1 MTARYTTIF
10 NFVALS
16 ILLFI
21 SVDIFYRIVSAQLN
35 DVGIRENA
43 VVLPSPTK
51 GYGKPPLSS
60 YRAITERNIFGSLE
74 SASEETKPS
83 EYENLEPTSLKLA
96 LVGTVAGSD
105 EDAAAFIEETDKRRQ
120 ELYRVGDSVKDATL
134 KAILEGKV
142 VLSVD
147 GKDEILTM
155 KEPSSSRSSSSS
167 ALRESSTTSRAVTP
181 QRRSTGVTRTIRRSD
196 IQKSLEDVSGLLN
209 QARIVPAPS
218 DDGFAVSNIKSGS
231 LFAKMGLRNGDIVQ
245 GVDDRPITGT
255 EDVVSFYR
263 ELGSAS
269 NITLNI
275 VRNGRQVSLPFRIR

>member
-10 NFVALS
+10 NLVALS

-21 SVDIFYRIVSAQLN
+21 SVDIFYRIVGAQLN
-35 DVGIRENA
+35 DVGIQEIAKARS
-43 VVLPSPTK
+43 SPAK
-51 GYGKPPLSS
+51 GYRRPPLSD

-74 SASEETKPS
+74 STSEEIKPS

-96 LVGTVAGSD
+96 LVAIVEGSD
-105 EDAAAFIEETDKRRQ
+105 ENAAAVIEETDKRRQ
-120 ELYRVGDSVKDATL
+120 ELYRLGESVKDATL

-155 KEPSSSRSSSSS
+155 EEPSSRQSSSSS
-167 ALRESSTTSRAVTP
+167 TVRGSRTSSRAVTP
-181 QRRSTGVTRTIRRSD
+181 QRRSAGVTRTIRRSD
-196 IQKSLEDVSGLLN
+196 IQKSLEDVSGLLG
-209 QARIVPAPS
+209 QARIVSAPS
-218 DDGFAVSNIKSGS
+218 NDGFALSNIKSGS

-255 EDVVSFYR
+255 EDVVSFYE

-269 NITLNI
+269 NIKLDI
-275 VRNGRQVSLPFRIR
+275 IRSGREMSLPFRIR

>member
-21 SVDIFYRIVSAQLN
+21 GVDIFYRIVGAQLN
-35 DVGIRENA
+35 DVGIQEIAKAR
-43 VVLPSPTK
+43 PSPAK
-51 GYGKPPLSS
+51 GYRRPPLSN
-60 YRAITERNIFGSLE
+60 YRAITERNIFGSLKG
-74 SASEETKPS
+74 ASEEIKPS

-96 LVGTVAGSD
+96 LVGTIAGSD
-105 EDAAAFIEETDKRRQ
+105 KDAAAVIEETDKRRQ
-120 ELYRVGDSVKDATL
+120 ELYRLGDSVKDATL

-155 KEPSSSRSSSSS
+155 VEPSSRRSSSSS
-167 ALRESSTTSRAVTP
+167 TVRGSITSSRAVTP

-196 IQKSLEDVSGLLN
+196 IQKSLEDVSGLLG
-209 QARIVPAPS
+209 QARIVSAPS
-218 DDGFAVSNIKSGS
+218 GDGFALSNIKSGS
-231 LFAKMGLRNGDIVQ
+231 LFAKMGLRNGDTVQ

-255 EDVVSFYR
+255 EDVVSFYE

-269 NITLNI
+269 NITLNVI
-275 VRNGRQVSLPFRIR
+275 RSGREMSLPFRIR

>member
-21 SVDIFYRIVSAQLN
+21 SVDILYKIVSAQLN
-35 DVGIRENA
+35 DVGIQEIVKARS
-43 VVLPSPTK
+43 SPAK
-51 GYGKPPLSS
+51 GYRKPPLSD
-60 YRAITERNIFGSLE
+60 YRAITERNIFGSLAN
-74 SASEETKPS
+74 ASEKIKPS
-83 EYENLEPTSLKLA
+83 EYENLEPTKLKLA

-105 EDAAAFIEETDKRRQ
+105 KDAAAFIEETDKRRQ
-120 ELYRVGDSVKDATL
+120 ELYRVGDKVKDATL

-142 VLSVD
+142 VLSVN

-155 KEPSSSRSSSSS
+155 EEPSSQRSSSSV
-167 ALRESSTTSRAVTP
+167 REPVTSSRTLTS
-181 QRRSTGVTRTIRRSD
+181 QRRRSSVTRTLRRSD
-196 IQKSLEDVSGLLN
+196 IQKSLEDVNGLLK

-218 DDGFAVSNIKSGS
+218 EDGFAVSNIQSGS

-245 GVDDRPITGT
+245 GVDDKPISGT
-255 EDVVSFYR
+255 EDVVSFYQ

-269 NITLNI
+269 NITLDI
-275 VRNGRQVSLPFRIR
+275 IRSGQKMSLPFRIR

>member
-1 MTARYTTIF
+1 MTTRYITIF

-16 ILLFI
+16 VLLFI
-21 SVDIFYRIVSAQLN
+21 SVDIFYRIVGGQLN
-35 DVGIRENA
+35 DVSIREIA
-43 VVLPSPTK
+43 EARPSPAK
-51 GYGKPPLSS
+51 GYGRPPLSN
-60 YRAITERNIFGSLE
+60 YRAITERNVFGSLE
-74 SASEETKPS
+74 NVSEGIKPS
-83 EYENLEPTSLKLA
+83 DIENLEPTKLKLA

-155 KEPSSSRSSSSS
+155 EEPSSSRSSSSS
-167 ALRESSTTSRAVTP
+167 TLRVSSATSRAVTP
-181 QRRSTGVTRTIRRSD
+181 QRSTGVTRTIRRSD

-218 DDGFAVSNIKSGS
+218 DDGFALSNIKSGS

-245 GVDDRPITGT
+245 GVDNTPITGT

-269 NITLNI
+269 NITLDI
-275 VRNGRQVSLPFRIR
+275 IRNGRQVSLPFRIR

>member
-1 MTARYTTIF
+1 M
-10 NFVALS
+10 
-16 ILLFI
+16 
-21 SVDIFYRIVSAQLN
+21 
-35 DVGIRENA
+35 GIREIA
-43 VVLPSPTK
+43 EARPSPAK
-51 GYGKPPLSS
+51 GYRRPPLSN

-74 SASEETKPS
+74 NASEGIKPS
-83 EYENLEPTSLKLA
+83 DLENLEPTKLKLA

-155 KEPSSSRSSSSS
+155 EEPSSRRSSSSS
-167 ALRESSTTSRAVTP
+167 TVRQSSTTSRAVTP
-181 QRRSTGVTRTIRRSD
+181 QRRSAGVTRTIRRSD

-218 DDGFAVSNIKSGS
+218 DDGFALSNIKSGS

-255 EDVVSFYR
+255 EDVVSFYE

-269 NITLNI
+269 NITLDI

>member
-1 MTARYTTIF
+1 MTTRYITIF
-10 NFVALS
+10 NFIALS

-35 DVGIRENA
+35 DLGIQEIAKAR
-43 VVLPSPTK
+43 PSPAR
-51 GYGKPPLSS
+51 GYRKPPLSS
-60 YRAITERNIFGSLE
+60 YRAITERNVFGSLE
-74 SASEETKPS
+74 SASEETQPS
-83 EYENLEPTSLKLA
+83 EYENLEPTKLKLA

-155 KEPSSSRSSSSS
+155 KEPSSSVSSSSS
-167 ALRESSTTSRAVTP
+167 TVRESSIPSGAVTP
-181 QRRSTGVTRTIRRSD
+181 QRRSTGVTRTIRRTD
-196 IQKSLEDVSGLLN
+196 IQNSLEDVSGLLN

-218 DDGFAVSNIKSGS
+218 DDGFAVSNIQSGS

>member
-10 NFVALS
+10 NIVALS

-21 SVDIFYRIVSAQLN
+21 GVDIFYKIVSAQLN
-35 DVGIRENA
+35 DVGIQEIVKAR
-43 VVLPSPTK
+43 PSPAK
-51 GYGKPPLSS
+51 GYRRPSLSS

-74 SASEETKPS
+74 SASGEIIPS
-83 EYENLEPTSLKLA
+83 EYENLEPTQLKLA

-120 ELYRVGDSVKDATL
+120 ELYRVGDKVKDATL
-134 KAILEGKV
+134 IAILEGKV

-155 KEPSSSRSSSSS
+155 KEPSSRSSSST
-167 ALRESSTTSRAVTP
+167 ARDRNTLSRAVTP
-181 QRRSTGVTRTIRRSD
+181 QRRSAGVTRTIRRSD
-196 IQKSLEDVSGLLN
+196 IQNSLEDVSGLLE

-218 DDGFAVSNIKSGS
+218 GDGFQISSIRSGS
-231 LFAKMGLRNGDIVQ
+231 LFARMGLRNGDIVQ
-245 GVDDRPITGT
+245 GVDNRPITGT
-255 EDVVSFYR
+255 EDVVSFYQ

-269 NITLNI
+269 NITLDI
-275 VRNGRQVSLPFRIR
+275 IRNGREMSLPFRIR

>member
-21 SVDIFYRIVSAQLN
+21 SVDIFYTIVSAQLN
-35 DVGIRENA
+35 DVGIQEIAKTR
-43 VVLPSPTK
+43 PSPSK
-51 GYGKPPLSS
+51 GYRRPPLSD

-74 SASEETKPS
+74 NASEKIKPS
-83 EYENLEPTSLKLA
+83 EYENLEPTKLKLA
-96 LVGTVAGSD
+96 LVGTVSGSD

-120 ELYRVGDSVKDATL
+120 ELYRVGDKVKDATL

-155 KEPSSSRSSSSS
+155 EEPSSRRSLSTVRERDTPPS
-167 ALRESSTTSRAVTP
+167 AAVTP
-181 QRRSTGVTRTIRRSD
+181 QRRSAGVTRTLRRSD
-196 IQKSLEDVSGLLN
+196 IQRSLEDVSGLLE

-218 DDGFAVSNIKSGS
+218 EDGFAVSNIQSGS
-231 LFAKMGLRNGDIVQ
+231 LFARMGLRNGDIVQ
-245 GVDDRPITGT
+245 GIDNKPITGT
-255 EDVVSFYR
+255 EDVVSFYQ

-269 NITLNI
+269 NITLDI
-275 VRNGRQVSLPFRIR
+275 IRNGREMSLPFRIR

>member
-1 MTARYTTIF
+1 MTTRYITIF

-21 SVDIFYRIVSAQLN
+21 SVDVFYRIVSAQLN
-35 DVGIRENA
+35 DVGIREIA
-43 VVLPSPTK
+43 EARPSPAK
-51 GYGKPPLSS
+51 GYRRPPLSN

-74 SASEETKPS
+74 NASEGIKPS
-83 EYENLEPTSLKLA
+83 DIENLEPTKLKLA

-105 EDAAAFIEETDKRRQ
+105 EDAAAFIEEMDKRRQ

-155 KEPSSSRSSSSS
+155 VEPSSRRSSSSS
-167 ALRESSTTSRAVTP
+167 TVEKSSTPSRAVTP
-181 QRRSTGVTRTIRRSD
+181 QRRSAGVTRTIRRSD

-209 QARIVPAPS
+209 QARIEPAPS
-218 DDGFAVSNIKSGS
+218 DDGFALSNIKSGS
-231 LFAKMGLRNGDIVQ
+231 LFAKMGLRNGDVVQ
-245 GVDDRPITGT
+245 GVDNRPITGT

-269 NITLNI
+269 NITLDI
-275 VRNGRQVSLPFRIR
+275 IRNGRQMSLPFRIR

>member
-10 NFVALS
+10 SFVALS

-21 SVDIFYRIVSAQLN
+21 GVDIFYKIVSAQLN
-35 DVGIRENA
+35 DVGVQEIARTR
-43 VVLPSPTK
+43 PSSTK
-51 GYGKPPLSS
+51 GYWRPPLSD

-74 SASEETKPS
+74 SDSEKIKPS

-96 LVGTVAGSD
+96 LVGTVAGTD

-120 ELYRVGDSVKDATL
+120 ELYRVGDKVKNATL
-134 KAILEGKV
+134 KAILQEKV

-155 KEPSSSRSSSSS
+155 EEPSSRRSSSSS
-167 ALRESSTTSRAVTP
+167 TIRQTPSLSRAVTP
-181 QRRSTGVTRTIRRSD
+181 RRRTSSVTRTIRRSD
-196 IQKSLEDVSGLLN
+196 IQQTLENVGDLMN
-209 QARIVPAPS
+209 QARIVPADS
-218 DDGFAVSNIKSGS
+218 DDGFQLSNIKSGS

-245 GVDDRPITGT
+245 GVDNRPITGT
-255 EDVVSFYR
+255 EDVVSFYE

-269 NITLNI
+269 NITLDI
-275 VRNGRQVSLPFRIR
+275 IRNGREMSLPFRIR

>member
-1 MTARYTTIF
+1 MTTRYITIF

-16 ILLFI
+16 ILLYL
-21 SVDIFYRIVSAQLN
+21 SVDIFYMIVSAQLN
-35 DVGIRENA
+35 VMSIREIA
-43 VVLPSPTK
+43 DARPSPTK
-51 GYGKPPLSS
+51 GYRKPPLSD
-60 YRAITERNIFGSLE
+60 YRAITERNVFGSLE
-74 SASEETKPS
+74 VATEETKPS

-120 ELYRVGDSVKDATL
+120 EIYRVGDRVKEATL

-155 KEPSSSRSSSSS
+155 REPSSSPSSSSGTV
-167 ALRESSTTSRAVTP
+167 RQSSIASRAVTP
-181 QRRSTGVTRTIRRSD
+181 LRRSTGVTRTIRRSD

-231 LFAKMGLRNGDIVQ
+231 LFARMGLRNGDIVQ

-275 VRNGRQVSLPFRIR
+275 VRNGRKISLPFRIR

>member
-1 MTARYTTIF
+1 MTTRYITIF

-21 SVDIFYRIVSAQLN
+21 SVDVFYRIVSAQLN
-35 DVGIRENA
+35 DVGIREIA
-43 VVLPSPTK
+43 EARPSPAK
-51 GYGKPPLSS
+51 GYRRPPLSN

-74 SASEETKPS
+74 NASEGIKP
-83 EYENLEPTSLKLA
+83 YDIENMEPSKLKLA

-105 EDAAAFIEETDKRRQ
+105 EDAAAFIEEMDKRRQ

-155 KEPSSSRSSSSS
+155 VEPSSRRSSSSS
-167 ALRESSTTSRAVTP
+167 TVEKSGTPSRAVTP
-181 QRRSTGVTRTIRRSD
+181 QRRSAGVTRTIRRSD

-209 QARIVPAPS
+209 QARIEPAPS
-218 DDGFAVSNIKSGS
+218 DDGFALSNIKSGS
-231 LFAKMGLRNGDIVQ
+231 LFAKMGLRNGDVVQ
-245 GVDDRPITGT
+245 GVDNRPITGT

-269 NITLNI
+269 NITLDI
-275 VRNGRQVSLPFRIR
+275 IRNGRQMSLPFRIR

>member
-10 NFVALS
+10 NYAVLT

-21 SVDIFYRIVSAQLN
+21 SVDIFYTIVSTQLN
-35 DVGIRENA
+35 DVGIQEIAKVRS
-43 VVLPSPTK
+43 SPAK
-51 GYGKPPLSS
+51 GYRRPPLSD

-74 SASEETKPS
+74 KASEKIKPS
-83 EYENLEPTSLKLA
+83 EYENLEPTKLKLA

-120 ELYRVGDSVKDATL
+120 ELYRVGDKIKDATL

-142 VLSVD
+142 VLSLN

-155 KEPSSSRSSSSS
+155 EEPSSGRSSNTVLERDISP
-167 ALRESSTTSRAVTP
+167 RTITP
-181 QRRSTGVTRTIRRSD
+181 QRRRSSVTRTLRRSD

-209 QARIVPAPS
+209 QARIEPAPS
-218 DDGFAVSNIKSGS
+218 EDGFAVSNIQSGS

-245 GVDDRPITGT
+245 GVDNKPITGT
-255 EDVVSFYR
+255 EDVVSFYQ

-269 NITLNI
+269 NITLDI
-275 VRNGRQVSLPFRIR
+275 TRNGQKISLPFRIR

>member
-1 MTARYTTIF
+1 MTARYITIF

-21 SVDIFYRIVSAQLN
+21 GVDIFYRIVSAQLN
-35 DVGIRENA
+35 DVGIREIA
-43 VVLPSPTK
+43 EVLPSPTK

-83 EYENLEPTSLKLA
+83 EYEDLEPTSLKLA

-167 ALRESSTTSRAVTP
+167 ALRESRTSSTAVTP

-263 ELGSAS
+263 ELGSES

>member
-1 MTARYTTIF
+1 MTTRYITIF

-16 ILLFI
+16 VLLFI
-21 SVDIFYRIVSAQLN
+21 SVDIFYRIVGAQLN
-35 DVGIRENA
+35 DVGIREIA
-43 VVLPSPTK
+43 RTRPSPAK
-51 GYGKPPLSS
+51 GYRRPPLSD

-74 SASEETKPS
+74 GASEEIKPS

-96 LVGTVAGSD
+96 LVGTVTGSD
-105 EDAAAFIEETDKRRQ
+105 KDAAAFIEETDKRRQ
-120 ELYRVGDSVKDATL
+120 ELYRVGEQVKNATL

-155 KEPSSSRSSSSS
+155 EEPSSKRSSSTVRGSG
-167 ALRESSTTSRAVTP
+167 ALSRATTTP
-181 QRRSTGVTRTIRRSD
+181 QRRSAGVTRTIRRSD

-209 QARIVPAPS
+209 QARIEPAPS
-218 DDGFAVSNIKSGS
+218 DDGFSLSNIKSGS